1 VSETGWVALLRG
13 INVGGKNIVP
23 MADLRRVVE
32 EAGGTDVASYIQ
44 SGNLVF
50 RHATADRAALAAHLQ
65 DAVRETFGVTSTI
78 VLRTFPELAEVAS
91 EEPFGPDNAHT
102 HVSFL
107 EREPDTQALAG
118 LAELDIAPDR
128 IEVIGSN
135 AFLHYPN
142 GVSGSRLTGPIL
154 ERRLG
159 VPGTVRNWRT
169 VTQLTAMAAAASL

>member
-1 VSETGWVALLRG
+1 MGTPRVSETGWVALLRG

-50 RHATADRAALAAHLQ
+50 RHATADRAALAAHL
-65 DAVRETFGVTSTI
+65 
-78 VLRTFPELAEVAS
+78 